1 MTNKDYKDWE
11 NYLLSDDQMAQFI
24 INGYMILETGVA
36 PTINETIIKE
46 LNKLDSN
53 PGDLITDSVP
63 LLKEIYDHPKLRGAL
78 ASLLGHDYK
87 INTHRHCHKNPSGSR
102 SQTWHQD
109 SLDNIGFHKRNN
121 EYITQL
127 LVMYFPQNVD
137 KTMGPTALIPGSHL
151 LSNHNTDRT
160 ASQGNFRHQVTAELH
175 AGSLLILHYD
185 IWHAGT
191 ANTSGNIRYM
201 VKFLY
206 DRMSKPSEPSW
217 DHHKANLFEI
227 TKILDSKRATGI
239 QPSMGFKIKL
249 NQRNMWNNLYGS
261 NSAVEEYYDRFSG
274 SWPKASNEA
283 TK

>member
-1 MTNKDYKDWE
+1 MTKKDYKDWE

-109 SLDNIGFHKRNN
+109 SLDNIGFHKPNN
-121 EYITQL
+121 AYITQL
-127 LVMYFPQNVD
+127 LVM
-137 KTMGPTALIPGSHL
+137 
-151 LSNHNTDRT
+151 
-160 ASQGNFRHQVTAELH
+160 
-175 AGSLLILHYD
+175 
-185 IWHAGT
+185 
-191 ANTSGNIRYM
+191 
-201 VKFLY
+201 
-206 DRMSKPSEPSW
+206 
-217 DHHKANLFEI
+217 
-227 TKILDSKRATGI
+227 
-239 QPSMGFKIKL
+239 
-249 NQRNMWNNLYGS
+249 
-261 NSAVEEYYDRFSG
+261 
-274 SWPKASNEA
+274 
-283 TK
+283 